1 MRFSTNEIEMIV
13 REKAEG
19 RAASPRKSHHFPLRA
34 ELKVVRRKLH
44 DGWVLLNLIALRYR
58 HHVRDFG
65 LL

>member
-19 RAASPRKSHHFPLRA
+19 RAVSPRKSRRFPLRA
-34 ELKVVRRKLH
+34 EFKVVKRKLH
-44 DGWVLLNLIALRYR
+44 DGWVLLNLTALRHR
-58 HHVRDFG
+58 QHVRDFG